1 MDQYFDPYKNFRFR
15 VIWDGK
21 PVAGVSRIGALKRS
35 TEVVRHSEG
44 GDAIHEG
51 RKSPGKT
58 EYESVTLERGLT
70 SDRDFAKWASA
81 VASYSRRGP
90 DKDFRKNVRL
100 EVYDEWGTLVLAYQL
115 FRCWVSEYQA
125 LPELDASSNSVAI
138 ETIKLELEAWEIEP
152 LLGSGAKSGEGA
164 SG

>member
-1 MDQYFDPYKNFRFR
+1 MEQYFDPYKNFRFR

-21 PVAGVSRIGALKRS
+21 PVAGVSRVGALKRS

-44 GDAIHEG
+44 GDAIHAS

-81 VASYSRRGP
+81 VSSYSRSGP
-90 DKDFRKNVRL
+90 DKDFRKDVRL
-100 EVYDEWGTLVLAYQL
+100 EVYDEWGT
-115 FRCWVSEYQA
+115 RCSPIGCFAAGSRNTRRCQSWMLHRMPSRSKR
-125 LPELDASSNSVAI
+125 SSSSWRRGRSSRTKTA
-138 ETIKLELEAWEIEP
+138 T
-152 LLGSGAKSGEGA
+152 
-164 SG
+164 

>member
-1 MDQYFDPYKNFRFR
+1 MDQFFDPYKNFRFR

-44 GDAIHEG
+44 GDAIHG
-51 RKSPGKT
+51 DRKSPGKT

-70 SDRDFAKWASA
+70 RDRDFAKWAGA
-81 VASYSRRGP
+81 VSSYSRRGP
-90 DKDFRKNVRL
+90 DKDFRKDVRL
-100 EVYDEWGTLVLAYQL
+100 EVYDEWSTMVLAYRL

-125 LPELDASSNSVAI
+125 LPELDSSSNSVAI

-152 LLGSGAKSGEGA
+152 QEDSDLKPGEGA
-164 SG
+164 AG